1 MRVRDLL
8 IEPQQNGNV
17 ILTDVITD
25 SYVEIEQEAWNE
37 LKESIEVTFD
47 YYKE

>member
-8 IEPQQNGNV
+8 IEPKQNGNV
-17 ILTDVITD
+17 ILYDVITD
-25 SYVEIEQEAWNE
+25 SYVEIEQETWNE
-37 LKESIEVTFD
+37 LKESIEATFN